1 LDKVGAILKRFR
13 DDRGIF
19 LTEAMVA
26 ISLFTLLLIVTMPIL
41 AQTYHERQ
49 MLRQKNEA
57 LSLLRY
63 HLLSWKTESTIL
75 SEPTT
80 QTPFQTKW
88 MERNDHSAYL
98 SITWEYGGRA
108 HQLAGEARK

>member
-1 LDKVGAILKRFR
+1 LKKFR

-41 AQTYHERQ
+41 TQTYRERQ

-63 HLLSWKTESTIL
+63 HLLSWKTESPLL
-75 SEPTT
+75 SEPATR
-80 QTPFQTKW
+80 TPFQIEW
-88 MERNDHSAYL
+88 IERNDHSAYL
-98 SITWEYGGRA
+98 SVTWKYGGRA